1 MRAVTSKWS
10 AGVNANKL
18 LLRDQELLRA
28 SHGAEYIN
36 GLLTSERWMS
46 RNRFSWLVKPSIKK
60 YGPRLRR
67 SFYGLDVINQFELS
81 IVEKKNGCTDSG
93 GSNRFH
99 FDCVLKEKKI
109 VRLAKID
116 NKLRRMDSDYQFV
129 SNNVSGIRTIEE
141 TRERIV
147 FAWKILAPLL
157 GPRLVSSCHVYH
169 IDLDEIE
176 EIERALEAVR
186 PGKKKQTAN
195 ETFMQSRSPI
205 DPFGVTSPGQ

>member
-1 MRAVTSKWS
+1 
-10 AGVNANKL
+10 
-18 LLRDQELLRA
+18 
-28 SHGAEYIN
+28 
-36 GLLTSERWMS
+36 
-46 RNRFSWLVKPSIKK
+46 
-60 YGPRLRR
+60 
-67 SFYGLDVINQFELS
+67 
-81 IVEKKNGCTDSG
+81 
-93 GSNRFH
+93 
-99 FDCVLKEKKI
+99 
-109 VRLAKID
+109 
-116 NKLRRMDSDYQFV
+116 MDSDYQFV